1 MNKPKVTVDEHEPKD
16 AKGAA
21 ESAQK
26 GSGAA
31 STHTEHASVRP
42 LEAAESWLHETFP
55 GHENAVLCGVLGLIV
70 AILLFAIGFWATL
83 LVALCVTVGVAI
95 GQLLDGD
102 PKIITFFRGLIGPK
116 DDGR

>member
-1 MNKPKVTVDEHEPKD
+1 MNRPKVTVDENGPKKD
-16 AKGAA
+16 AKSAPAATEATSEQHAGA
-21 ESAQK
+21 
-26 GSGAA
+26 
-31 STHTEHASVRP
+31 RP
-42 LEAAESWLHETFP
+42 LEAAEAWLHETFP

-102 PKIITFFRGLIGPK
+102 PKIIEFVRGLFGPK
-116 DDGR
+116 DDRR